1 LEEKGTD
8 YIKSYLWLESEKE
21 RAIWMKNVENLLE
34 YLNNFLE
41 IDVDQIKKLSSTLH
55 FTLKQFLYDDYLYSK
70 KIVENLKGT
79 PYEAVNKNVKE
90 NLESLK
96 NLKLIQTTK
105 VSNIPPDAR
114 KRKYYKLTTVR
125 LFYVLKEIGFRDIF
139 VPSDVTKNVKIFK
152 VYKDDLLFTIF
163 IYNIIGRNLLYD
175 ITNEK
180 ILWEIVK
187 HLNQVCREIN
197 KNLKSFK
204 ELQKNNR
211 IKMSQPITWK
221 FNLKDNPNEWMNF
234 CNSLLDIIKFQGELQ
249 ESMNSVHKA
258 MSIKS
263 KINYFILYYMCSIK
277 VSS

>member
-1 LEEKGTD
+1 MEEKGTD

-221 FNLKDNPNEWMNF
+221 FDLKDNPNEWMNF